1 MFILV
6 LTAIKAFLIERIYH
20 REIATTENAREFA
33 SAKRYTAILTAL
45 CVFFNILYLFQI
57 VRNISMHGIGGR
69 AYWLIWGACLVVEA
83 YYCVWRAGATTLSQR
98 YYDAADKMLLKRMLI
113 ANVCG
118 AASVL
123 FPHAVY
129 QITSIFK

>member
-6 LTAIKAFLIERIYH
+6 LTAIKAFLIERIIH
-20 REIATTENAREFA
+20 RGIATPAKAGEFA

-57 VRNISMHGIGGR
+57 LRNFTMHGVGGR
-69 AYWLIWGACLVVEA
+69 ELWLIWGACLAIEL
-83 YYCVWRAGATTLSQR
+83 YYCVWRAGVTTLSQR
-98 YYDAADKMLLKRMLI
+98 YYDDSDKRLLKRMLL

-118 AASVL
+118 ASAILYS
-123 FPHAVY
+123 HAVY
-129 QITSIFK
+129 RITLIFN